1 MTFNTPSESQLV
13 DTNPKPPSIYLDKVG
28 IIGAGPAGLAA
39 AIALEKQGL
48 DVHIF
53 ERTKA
58 FRPIGAGVT
67 LSPNGVKSLAAIDAD
82 IVQQLKQQG
91 SQLNRFRIRTTRGW
105 PILNQPV
112 KDDEY
117 DQPFLAIRW
126 FSIQET
132 MRAKL
137 PPEILHL
144 NHQLIHFEQ
153 TQQSVNLSFDN
164 GETASVDLLIGA
176 DGIRSVV
183 RKQLFGLED
192 PAYGGW
198 MTWRGV
204 QKYQH
209 RLLPPHHTTI
219 FAKRGKSLIL
229 LDNGQGYLSWALEMI
244 NPTIHRSQH
253 PEAAKAR
260 VLQELDH
267 WHPALQELINLTEAN
282 TIVERPVCEPIILPQ
297 WSNGRV
303 TLIGDAAHPMTPFL
317 GQGTNTTF
325 EDVWALSTCLS
336 QQDNLEAALEQ
347 YETSRIE
354 RAQTIQYRTMFSAA
368 QMRNPFLRPQWFK
381 TPLGTVPKQAK
392 VSEKAFSDWLYQ
404 YDSSA
409 QT

>member
-1 MTFNTPSESQLV
+1 MQSEHS
-13 DTNPKPPSIYLDKVG
+13 PHPYLKKVG
-28 IIGAGPAGLAA
+28 IIGAGPAGLAI
-39 AIALEKQGL
+39 AIALRKKGIE
-48 DVHIF
+48 VHIY
-53 ERTKA
+53 ERAKT

-67 LSPNGVKSLAAIDAD
+67 LSPNGIRSLAAIDAD

-91 SQLNRFRIRTTRGW
+91 SQLNRFRIRTARGW

-112 KDDEY
+112 KDEDY
-117 DQPFLAIRW
+117 DQPFLAVRW
-126 FSIQET
+126 FSLQEI

-144 NHQLIHFEQ
+144 HHQLIHFDQ
-153 TQQSVNLSFDN
+153 TQQSVNLSFAN
-164 GETASVDLLIGA
+164 GETATVDLLIGA
-176 DGIRSVV
+176 DGIRSIV

-229 LDNGQGYLSWALEMI
+229 LDNGQGYVSWALEMTS
-244 NPTIHRSQH
+244 PTVHQSQH

-260 VLQELDH
+260 VLQELSN
-267 WHPALQELINLTEAN
+267 WHPALQELVNLTDAN
-282 TIVERPVCEPIILPQ
+282 TIVERPVCEPMILPQ

-303 TLIGDAAHPMTPFL
+303 TLVGDAAHPMAPFL

-325 EDVWALSTCLS
+325 EDVWALSTCLV
-336 QQDNLEAALEQ
+336 QQDNLAAALQQ
-347 YETSRIE
+347 YGNSRIE
-354 RAQTIQYRTMFSAA
+354 RAHTIQYRTMYSAA
-368 QMRNPFLRPQWFK
+368 QMRNPFLRPRWFK
-381 TPLGTVPKQAK
+381 TSLGKVPDQAK
-392 VSEKAFSDWLYQ
+392 VGEKAFSDWLYQ
-404 YDSSA
+404 YELTAES
-409 QT
+409 T

>member
-153 TQQSVNLSFDN
+153 TQQGVNLSFEN

-219 FAKRGKSLIL
+219 FAKGGKSLIL
-229 LDNGQGYLSWALEMI
+229 LDNGQGYVSWALEMAT
-244 NPTIHRSQH
+244 PTVVHSQN
-253 PEAAKAR
+253 PEAAKAQI
-260 VLQELDH
+260 LKELSY
-267 WHPALQELINLTEAN
+267 WHPALQELINLTDAN

-303 TLIGDAAHPMTPFL
+303 TLIGDAAHPMAPFL

-325 EDVWALSTCLS
+325 EDVLALSTCIS
-336 QQDNLEAALEQ
+336 QQETLEAILKK
-347 YETSRIE
+347 YEASRIE
-354 RAQTIQYRTMFSAA
+354 RAHTIQYRTMFSAA

-381 TPLGTVPKQAK
+381 TPLGTVPNQAK

-404 YDSSA
+404 YDPSA

>member
-1 MTFNTPSESQLV
+1 MTSDIQSENQPV
-13 DTNPKPPSIYLDKVG
+13 DVNLKLPNNYQTVG
-28 IIGAGPAGLAA
+28 IIGAGPAGLAT
-39 AIALEKQGL
+39 AIALRKQGIE
-48 DVHIF
+48 VHIY
-53 ERTKA
+53 EQAKA

-67 LSPNGVKSLAAIDAD
+67 LSPNGISSLAALDAD

-112 KDDEY
+112 KDNEY

-137 PPEILHL
+137 PPESLHL

-153 TQQSVNLSFDN
+153 TQQGVNLTFEN
-164 GETASVDLLIGA
+164 GETATVDLLIGA

-192 PAYGGW
+192 PVYGGW

-229 LDNGQGYLSWALEMI
+229 LDNGQGYVSWALEMAT
-244 NPTIHRSQH
+244 PTVVRSQN
-253 PEAAKAR
+253 PESAKAQ
-260 VLQELDH
+260 VLQEVSK
-267 WHPALQELINLTEAN
+267 WHPALQELINLTDAN
-282 TIVERPVCEPIILPQ
+282 TIVERTVCAPLILSK
-297 WSNGRV
+297 WSDNRV
-303 TLIGDAAHPMTPFL
+303 TLVGDAAHPMAPFL

-325 EDVWALSTCLS
+325 EDVWALSTSLS
-336 QQDNLEAALEQ
+336 QQDNLEAAIDQ

-368 QMRNPFLRPQWFK
+368 QMRNPLLRPQWFK
-381 TPLGTVPKQAK
+381 TPLGEVPAQAK

-404 YDSSA
+404 YDPSA

>member
-1 MTFNTPSESQLV
+1 MTSDIQSENQPV
-13 DTNPKPPSIYLDKVG
+13 DVNLKLPNDYQTVG
-28 IIGAGPAGLAA
+28 IIGAGPAGLAT
-39 AIALEKQGL
+39 AIALRKQGI
-48 DVHIF
+48 DVHIY
-53 ERTKA
+53 EQAKA

-67 LSPNGVKSLAAIDAD
+67 LSPNGISSLAALDAD

-112 KDDEY
+112 KDNEY

-126 FSIQET
+126 FSLQET

-153 TQQSVNLSFDN
+153 TPQSVNLTFEN
-164 GETASVDLLIGA
+164 GETATVDVLIGA

-183 RKQLFGLED
+183 RKQLFGLKD

-219 FAKRGKSLIL
+219 FATRGKSLIL
-229 LDNGQGYLSWALEMI
+229 LDNSQGYVSWALEMTS
-244 NPTIHRSQH
+244 PTIHHSQH
-253 PEAAKAR
+253 PEAAKAQ
-260 VLQELDH
+260 VLQEVSK
-267 WHPALQELINLTEAN
+267 WHPALQELINLTDAN
-282 TIVERPVCEPIILPQ
+282 TIIERPVCAPLILSK
-297 WSNGRV
+297 WSDNRV
-303 TLIGDAAHPMTPFL
+303 TLVGDAAHPMAPFL

-325 EDVWALSTCLS
+325 EDVWALSTSLS
-336 QQDNLEAALEQ
+336 QQDNLEAALDQ
-347 YETSRIE
+347 YATSRIE

-381 TPLGTVPKQAK
+381 TPLGEVPKQAK
-392 VSEKAFSDWLYQ
+392 VNEKAFSDWLYQ
-404 YDSSA
+404 YDPSA